1 MHTRSHRR
9 EELAKNAHG
18 GTEAVNYRSVADLN
32 DDIKAWAPTLPDI
45 DLVVGIPRSGLLAGS
60 ILALH
65 LNAPLTDLDG
75 FLEAR
80 AFATGERFEGDA
92 NPQPERVLILDDSVL
107 SGSAMTDARDKI
119 AAASLP
125 EETELLFG
133 AVYVSPKGTALVDT
147 YADVVTPPRVFEWN
161 LMHHP
166 GVVPK
171 SCFDLDGVLCRDPTP
186 RENDDGERYREFIST
201 VEPLVVP
208 SKPLGWIV
216 TARLEKYREETEAW
230 LEKHG
235 IEYGELIM
243 LDLPDKETRQRLGN
257 HGEFKAQ
264 VYSDL
269 DAMLFV
275 ESNHGQAMEIARLT
289 DRPVYSVEHNQ
300 IIRQDRLTV
309 LRRES
314 QHHLRRFR
322 ANPVNFVRRA
332 AAYLISQTGR
342 LSL

>member
-1 MHTRSHRR
+1 M
-9 EELAKNAHG
+9 
-18 GTEAVNYRSVADLN
+18 NYRSIADLN
-32 DDIKAWAPTLPDI
+32 DDIKAWAPTLRDV
-45 DLVVGIPRSGLLAGS
+45 DLVVGVPRSGLLAGT

-65 LNAPLTDLDG
+65 LNVPLTDLDG
-75 FLEAR
+75 FLESR
-80 AFATGERFEGDA
+80 AFATGERFEGDVDA
-92 NPQPERVLILDDSVL
+92 QPERVLILDDSVL
-107 SGSAMTDARDKI
+107 SGSAMTEARDKV
-119 AAASLP
+119 AAASIP
-125 EETELLFG
+125 AETEIVFG
-133 AVYVSPKGTALVDT
+133 AVYVSPEGKSFVDS
-147 YADVVTPPRVFEWN
+147 YADVVSFPRVFEWN

-208 SKPLGWIV
+208 SKPIGWIV

-230 LEKHG
+230 LENHG

-243 LDLPDKETRQRLGN
+243 LDLSDKETRQRLGN

-264 VYSDL
+264 VYSDC
-269 DAMLFV
+269 DAALFV
-275 ESNHGQAMEIARLT
+275 ESDHGQAMEIARLT

-322 ANPVNFVRRA
+322 ANPLQFVRRA
-332 AAYLISQTGR
+332 STYLVTRVWR
-342 LSL
+342 LSA